1 MVEYLKQMSE
11 IVSESSEKEQSEQ
24 ALAAIVTEMKGK
36 EGLIATDQKLSK
48 VLERLIES
56 NGTTVA
62 IVKPIFSQLQGS
74 VLELVYDQYGSHV
87 FESVLKSISQV
98 EVDEELTGIVT
109 AFCESICSDMGNMMS
124 DKRATFVVRSAALV
138 FGGFAQTEGSSDLI
152 EELKSL
158 KRADDRNKFDTCF
171 TMMIDAV
178 SQLGLKAITE
188 LATYPHSSLTLQ
200 SLVLL
205 ADKVGQGESM
215 VTQFL
220 CLDDGSVN
228 TDLILSYLSSPIKA
242 KVVETAIFVA
252 NKGQLGSRIFSE
264 LMSDGRIFESKF
276 AFGFLQSFVS
286 SLKDVELMTRF
297 VTEVMTPSW
306 IRECVTRGQG
316 SGIALIQRTVDSL
329 TRLIDPQ
336 RMFVSSL
343 LAAIRAEKNNIWMSL
358 LALSADSFSDDF
370 IGVESRIDES
380 KITPQGC
387 LLFSSLLK
395 LKQSA
400 IQPIVSGAHVFVEF
414 LAKEF
419 AFAQSRFMNEIGPG
433 RLVQTMISA
442 DCSLPTGIKK
452 KIIRHLMLTVDAP
465 QRLSKMASDRKV
477 GSWLVTAAW
486 DCCAGD
492 VETRRIIGD
501 SLLRVESLRE
511 TNWKIWRH
519 CGLATF
525 SRRNDEWSQ
534 TEKKKSKAESLL
546 RDIIGDEANYG
557 KRTKY

>member
-24 ALAAIVTEMKGK
+24 ALAAIVTEIKGK

-56 NGTTVA
+56 NGTTLA
-62 IVKPIFSQLQGS
+62 IVKPIFAHLQGS

-124 DKRATFVVRSAALV
+124 DPRATFVLRSAALV
-138 FGGFAQTEGSSDLI
+138 FGGFPQTEGSSDLI

-158 KRADDRNKFDTCF
+158 NRADDRNKFDACF

-178 SQLGLKAITE
+178 SQLGPKAIEE

-205 ADKVGQGESM
+205 ADKVGEGESM
-215 VTQFL
+215 VTQLL

-228 TDLILSYLSSPIKA
+228 TDLILGYLNSPIKA

-252 NKGQLGSRIFSE
+252 NKGTLGSRIFSA
-264 LMSDGRIFESKF
+264 LTSDGRIFESKF

-286 SLKDVELMTRF
+286 SLQDVDLMTRF
-297 VTEVMTPSW
+297 VTEVMTPSR
-306 IRECVTRGQG
+306 IRECVTRGRG
-316 SGIALIQRTVDSL
+316 SGIALIQRTVESL

-343 LAAIRAEKNNIWMSL
+343 LAAIRAEKDNIWMSL
-358 LALSADSFSDDF
+358 LALSSDSFSEDF
-370 IGVESRIDES
+370 IGVEPRIDES

-387 LLFSSLLK
+387 LLLSSLLK

-419 AFAQSRFMNEIGPG
+419 VFEQSRFMNEIGPG

-452 KIIRHLMLTVDAP
+452 KIIRNLMLTDDAP
-465 QRLSKMASDRKV
+465 QRLAKMASDRKV

-492 VETRRIIGD
+492 VETRRTLGD
-501 SLLRVESLRE
+501 SLLCVEGLRE

-534 TEKKKSKAESLL
+534 TEKKKSKAQSLL
-546 RDIIGDEANYG
+546 RDIIGDEAISG
-557 KRTKY
+557 KKPKY